1 MPSMSFLRSGWP
13 CSSWCALWK
22 TWMTFVRHGFLL
34 FFSSCHVQAMEGGL
48 VLWQVSHMKE
58 FFRSRAK
65 LMSPLLAGSICFP

>member
-1 MPSMSFLRSGWP
+1 M
-13 CSSWCALWK
+13 

-34 FFSSCHVQAMEGGL
+34 FFSSPCHVQAMEGGL

-65 LMSPLLAGSICFP
+65 LMSPLLAGSKFVFRSDLMCKNLRREKLIP